1 MRTTVIL
8 AVIAA
13 ITTSMVV
20 SCSTAPKAKKP
31 PVAQAHNPSAESL
44 LKRMARVY
52 GSARSYTDS
61 GEVYTYH
68 NGVRDSASIHFRIHY
83 VRPDRLRFEMTQ
95 NVGSPYQPERY
106 TVIWSDGNWTYSWQ
120 QSYPRVATSRDVTAV
135 ITQFTGVSG
144 RAVHNI
150 PSLLQ
155 ANYGWQEYLSR
166 ISSPE
171 VLGEEV
177 FEKTDCY
184 RIQGKSRGTRQFE
197 LWIGKSDYLIRKV
210 RTTYSDFSSEEIHR
224 GIKINQPVSPLMLNF
239 TPPFSFEYEKP

>member
-20 SCSTAPKAKKP
+20 SCATAPEAKKP

-61 GEVYTYH
+61 GEAYDYH
-68 NGVRDSASIHFRIHY
+68 NGIRDSASIHFRIHY

-120 QSYPRVATSRDVTAV
+120 QSYADV
-135 ITQFTGVSG
+135 
-144 RAVHNI
+144 
-150 PSLLQ
+150 
-155 ANYGWQEYLSR
+155 
-166 ISSPE
+166 SPKGDLTWKPE
-171 VLGEEV
+171 PFV
-177 FEKTDCY
+177 FEKGASVRYID
-184 RIQGKSRGTRQFE
+184 FE
-197 LWIGKSDYLIRKV
+197 AGDDAKDGLTKETAWKHHPWDPNAG
-210 RTTYSDFSSEEIHR
+210 
-224 GIKINQPVSPLMLNF
+224 GIFFFPC
-239 TPPFSFEYEKP
+239 E